1 PLLPLLLRPAPE
13 AHPALSSAG
22 IEQALLD
29 AAGLQPEEDVLVLG
43 SGALALGAHERV
55 GDGWVYVV
63 RSQGDELEELLG
75 EAHAGGARRGGASG
89 VGYRMGE
96 APVLPLPDGAVA
108 AAVGRIA
115 TEEGALAAAAE
126 ELARVLSAGGR
137 ASFAEPDE
145 AAGEE
150 LARALTAVG
159 FERVEIEPAGEEA
172 VVSGR
177 LASRRPG

>member
-1 PLLPLLLRPAPE
+1 M
-13 AHPALSSAG
+13 
-22 IEQALLD
+22 EQALLD
-29 AAGLQPEEDVLVLG
+29 AARLEPEQDVLVLG

-63 RSQGDELEELLG
+63 RSQVDELEELLG
-75 EAHAGGARRGGASG
+75 EAHAAGASG
-89 VGYRMGE
+89 VAYLVGE

-115 TEEGALAAAAE
+115 TDDGSLDAAAE

-137 ASFAEPDE
+137 ASFAEPD
-145 AAGEE
+145 AGAGEA
-150 LARALTAVG
+150 LARALAEAG
-159 FERVEIEPAGEEA
+159 FEQLEVEPLGEEA

-177 LASRRPG
+177 LG